1 MSQNRTE
8 ADAAGA
14 VQGLSDAG
22 DPHGDPEVGALV
34 AERLAA
40 RREP

>member
-1 MSQNRTE
+1 VR
-8 ADAAGA
+8 
-14 VQGLSDAG
+14 GLNDAG

-40 RREP
+40 RLEP